1 MNLKIVSDTNVIID
15 HLRNIPQATSL
26 LEEVENGSFEGLIS
40 TITILELMAA
50 PRMTEKRYKII
61 KTLIE
66 MFEHVP
72 VDERIATVA
81 GRYLARYRASHGL
94 EPMDAIIAATASTNE
109 AVLFTLNTKHFKYI
123 AGLAVINP
131 YLVDQP

>member
-1 MNLKIVSDTNVIID
+1 MKIVSDTNVIID

-50 PRMTEKRYKII
+50 PRMTEKRFKII

-81 GRYLARYRASHGL
+81 GR
-94 EPMDAIIAATASTNE
+94 
-109 AVLFTLNTKHFKYI
+109 
-123 AGLAVINP
+123 
-131 YLVDQP
+131 